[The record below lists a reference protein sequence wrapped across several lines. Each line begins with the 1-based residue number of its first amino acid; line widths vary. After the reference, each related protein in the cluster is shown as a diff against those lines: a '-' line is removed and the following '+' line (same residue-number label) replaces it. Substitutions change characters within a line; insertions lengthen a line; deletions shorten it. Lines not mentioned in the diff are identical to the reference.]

1 MNKGDIN
8 MNKINGLYWG
18 DRQRIRR
25 NEEIRKNK
33 KKEVK

>member
-1 MNKGDIN
+1 MYK
-8 MNKINGLYWG
+8 KNGFYWG
-18 DRQRIRR
+18 DRERIRR